1 MRNLEQRLI
10 YAVRANGF
18 GLTIFRQIADIPLDD
33 VASANK
39 TEWTCQVVTKVIV
52 LYVDVASRGSQLDSV
67 LLLLWVVAIK
77 DLIPDDVDVV
87 RGPNLD
93 ARVRTSRGSRWVVK
107 K

>member
-10 YAVRANGF
+10 YSVWANGF

-52 LYVDVASRGSQLDSV
+52 LYVDVASRGSQLSGATNEST
-67 LLLLWVVAIK
+67 WRFPT
-77 DLIPDDVDVV
+77 IPSAGWIVGSHE
-87 RGPNLD
+87 RGEAN
-93 ARVRTSRGSRWVVK
+93 
-107 K
+107 